1 MKTRFL
7 LVLLFTSISFNA
19 QELDGLKNP
28 ILNRK
33 NELRIDFGKI
43 ILNSRLQLTYE
54 YFIKN
59 RLSVGVSAMFINGQE
74 KTYNSF
80 QGERK
85 YQIDPFVRYSFSN
98 NRRSLFYAEF
108 FSSINGGSNDKI
120 ARLNNGKYGYYD
132 KIEYYYSDVA
142 IGSSIGYKVYI
153 AHRFPINL
161 NLGLGFN
168 LFNNSSPAVL
178 SRVGISTG
186 YRF

>member
-1 MKTRFL
+1 MKMRFCL
-7 LVLLFTSISFNA
+7 LLLFTSLSFQA
-19 QELDGLKNP
+19 QELHGLKNP

-43 ILNSRLQLTYE
+43 ILNPKLQLTYE

-59 RLSVGVSAMFINGQE
+59 RLSVGVSAMFINDQE

-98 NRRSLFYAEF
+98 NNRSLFYAEF

-120 ARLNNGKYGYYD
+120 ARLNNVNYGYYD
-132 KIEYYYSDVA
+132 RIEYQYIDVA

-168 LFNNSSPAVL
+168 LFNNSSPAGL
-178 SRVGISTG
+178 SRVSFSTG

>member
-98 NRRSLFYAEF
+98 NRRSLFYAEL

-120 ARLNNGKYGYYD
+120 ARLNNEKYGYYD
-132 KIEYYYSDVA
+132 KIEYHYTDVA